1 MKFTRNIKRILSYYE
16 SDNPGVKA
24 NLARILM
31 SGKLGGTGKLVI
43 LPVDQGFEHGPARSF
58 AKNSPA
64 YDPHYHFKLAID
76 AGLSAFAA
84 PLGMLEAGADTFAG
98 QIPLIM
104 KVNSSNS
111 LSNEKTAPSQ
121 ALTGSVSEAIR
132 LGCSAVGFTIYPGSE
147 MALDMISDIQ
157 EIAVEAKDAGLAVVV
172 WSYPRGGNISKDGE
186 TAIDIVSYAAHMAAL
201 VGAHIIKVKPPT
213 SYIEQDEAKK
223 VYLSENIPISSLN
236 ERIKHVVQSCFN
248 GKRLVVFS
256 GGSSKD
262 KESLLEEIKEL
273 YLGGASGSII
283 GRNSFQRPYTEAVA
297 LLNQIIDIYKGKWF
311 ES

>member
-1 MKFTRNIKRILSYYE
+1 MRMTNNVKKILSYYE

-58 AKNSPA
+58 AKNEIA
-64 YDPHYHFKLAID
+64 YDPHYHFKLAIN

-84 PLGMLEAGADTFAG
+84 PLGMLEAGANTFAG

-104 KVNSSNS
+104 KLNSSNS
-111 LSNEKTAPSQ
+111 LSREKDAPSQ
-121 ALTGSVSEAIR
+121 AITGSVSEAVR
-132 LGCSAVGFTIYPGSE
+132 LGCSAVGFTIYPGSDD
-147 MALDMISDIQ
+147 ALNMISEIQ
-157 EIAVEAKDAGLAVVV
+157 EIALEAKDSGLAVVV
-172 WSYPRGGNISKDGE
+172 WSYPRGGNISRNGE

-213 SYIEQDEAKK
+213 SHIELEEAKK
-223 VYLSENIPISSLN
+223 VYETENIPIEKLSD
-236 ERIKHVVQSCFN
+236 RIRHVVQSCFQ
-248 GKRLVVFS
+248 GRRLVVFS
-256 GGSSKD
+256 GGTAKD
-262 KESLLEEIKEL
+262 EDSLLNEIKEL

-283 GRNSFQRPYTEAVA
+283 GRNSFQREYDDAIS
-297 LLNQIIDIYKGKWF
+297 LLNKITTIYKGK
-311 ES
+311 

>member
-58 AKNSPA
+58 AKNSSA

-84 PLGMLEAGADTFAG
+84 PIGMLEAGADTFAG

-121 ALTGSVSEAIR
+121 ALTGSVREAIR

-172 WSYPRGGNISKDGE
+172 WSYPRGGNITKEGE
-186 TAIDIVSYAAHMAAL
+186 TAVDIISYAAHMAAL

-213 SYIEQDEAKK
+213 SFIEQDEAKK
-223 VYLSENIPISSLN
+223 VYLSEKIPLSSLN

-262 KESLLEEIKEL
+262 KESLLKEIKEL

-283 GRNSFQRPYTEAVA
+283 GRNSFQRPYKEALT
-297 LLNQIIDIYKGKWF
+297 LLNQIIDIYKGK
-311 ES
+311 

>member
-172 WSYPRGGNISKDGE
+172 WSYPRGGNISKEGE
-186 TAIDIVSYAAHMAAL
+186 TAIDVVSYAAHMAAL

-213 SYIEQDEAKK
+213 SFIEQDEAKK
-223 VYLSENIPISSLN
+223 VYLSENIPISLLN

-256 GGSSKD
+256 GGSSKN
-262 KESLLEEIKEL
+262 KESLLAEIREL

-283 GRNSFQRPYTEAVA
+283 GRNSFQRPYSEALA
-297 LLNQIIDIYKGKWF
+297 LLNQIIDIYKGK
-311 ES
+311 

>member
-1 MKFTRNIKRILSYYE
+1 MKMTGIIKKILNNYE

-24 NLARILM
+24 NLANILM
-31 SGKLGGTGKLVI
+31 SGKLAGTGKLVI

-58 AKNSPA
+58 AKNSLG
-64 YDPHYHFKLAID
+64 YDPHYHFKLAIN

-111 LSNEKTAPSQ
+111 LSREKGAPTQ
-121 ALTGSVSEAIR
+121 AITGSVSEAIR
-132 LGCSAVGFTIYPGSE
+132 LGCSAVGFTIYPGSDA
-147 MALDMISDIQ
+147 ALDMITEIQDI
-157 EIAVEAKDAGLAVVV
+157 ALEAKDAGLAVVV
-172 WSYPRGGNISKDGE
+172 WSYPRGGDISKEGE

-213 SYIEQDEAKK
+213 SFIELSEAKK
-223 VYLSENIPISSLN
+223 VYMSENIPIDTLTD
-236 ERIKHVVQSCFN
+236 RIKHVVQSCFN
-248 GKRLVVFS
+248 GRRLVVFS
-256 GGSSKD
+256 GGNSRD
-262 KESLLEEIKEL
+262 NDSLLKEVKEL

-283 GRNSFQRPYTEAVA
+283 GRNSFQRPYDEALD
-297 LLNQIIDIYKGKWF
+297 LLSQITNIYRGK
-311 ES
+311 

>member
-1 MKFTRNIKRILSYYE
+1 MRMTNNVKKILSNYE

-31 SGKLGGTGKLVI
+31 SGKLGRTGKLVI

-58 AKNSPA
+58 AKNEIA
-64 YDPHYHFKLAID
+64 YDPHYHFKLAIN

-84 PLGMLEAGADTFAG
+84 PLGMLEAGASTFAG

-104 KVNSSNS
+104 KLNSSNS
-111 LSNEKTAPSQ
+111 LSREKDAPSQ
-121 ALTGSVSEAIR
+121 AITGSVSEAVR
-132 LGCSAVGFTIYPGSE
+132 LGCSAVGFTIYPGSDD
-147 MALDMISDIQ
+147 ALNMISEIQ
-157 EIAVEAKDAGLAVVV
+157 EIALEAKDSGLAVVV

-213 SYIEQDEAKK
+213 SHIELDEAKK
-223 VYLSENIPISSLN
+223 VYESENIPIEKLSD
-236 ERIKHVVQSCFN
+236 RIRHVVQSCFQ
-248 GKRLVVFS
+248 GRRLVVFS
-256 GGSSKD
+256 GGTAKD
-262 KESLLEEIKEL
+262 EDSLLNEIKDL

-283 GRNSFQRPYTEAVA
+283 GRNSFQREYDDAIS
-297 LLNQIIDIYKGKWF
+297 LLNKITTIYKGK
-311 ES
+311 

>member
-1 MKFTRNIKRILSYYE
+1 MRVTRNIKKILDYYE

-58 AKNSPA
+58 AKNIEA
-64 YDPHYHFKLAID
+64 YDPHYHFKLAIN

-84 PLGMLEAGADTFAG
+84 PLGMLEAGANTFAG

-111 LSNEKTAPSQ
+111 LSREKNAPSQ
-121 ALTGSVSEAIR
+121 AITGSVREAIR
-132 LGCSAVGFTIYPGSE
+132 LGCSAIGFTIYPGSDA
-147 MALDMISDIQ
+147 ALDMISDIQ
-157 EIAVEAKDAGLAVVV
+157 EMALEAKDSGLAVVV
-172 WSYPRGGNISKDGE
+172 WSYPRGGDISKDGE

-213 SYIEQDEAKK
+213 SHIELENAKK
-223 VYLSENIPISSLN
+223 VYISENIPIKTLT
-236 ERIKHVVQSCFN
+236 ERIKHVVQSCFH

-256 GGSSKD
+256 GGTSKD
-262 KESLLEEIKEL
+262 RESLLKEVREL

-283 GRNSFQRPYTEAVA
+283 GRNSFQRPYNDA
-297 LLNQIIDIYKGKWF
+297 LNLLDQILNIYRGK
-311 ES
+311 

>member
-1 MKFTRNIKRILSYYE
+1 MRMTNNVKKILSNYE

-58 AKNSPA
+58 AKNEIA
-64 YDPHYHFKLAID
+64 YDPHYHFKLAIN

-84 PLGMLEAGADTFAG
+84 PLGMLEAGANTFAG

-104 KVNSSNS
+104 KLNSSNS
-111 LSNEKTAPSQ
+111 LSREKDAPSQ
-121 ALTGSVSEAIR
+121 AITGSVPEAVR
-132 LGCSAVGFTIYPGSE
+132 LGCSAVGFTIYPGSDD
-147 MALDMISDIQ
+147 ALNMISEIQ
-157 EIAVEAKDAGLAVVV
+157 EIALEAKDSGLAVVV

-213 SYIEQDEAKK
+213 SHIELEEAKK
-223 VYLSENIPISSLN
+223 VYESENIPIEKLSD
-236 ERIKHVVQSCFN
+236 RIRHVVQSCFQ
-248 GKRLVVFS
+248 GRRLVVFS
-256 GGSSKD
+256 GGTAKD
-262 KESLLEEIKEL
+262 EDSLLNEIKDL

-283 GRNSFQRPYTEAVA
+283 GRNSFQREYDDALS
-297 LLNQIIDIYKGKWF
+297 LLNKITTIYKGK
-311 ES
+311 

>member
-24 NLARILM
+24 NLSRILM
-31 SGKLGGTGKLVI
+31 AGKLGGTGKLVI

-147 MALDMISDIQ
+147 MALDMISNIQ

-172 WSYPRGGNISKDGE
+172 WSYPRGGNISKEGE

-273 YLGGASGSII
+273 YSGGASGSII
-283 GRNSFQRPYTEAVA
+283 GRNSFQRPYTEAIA
-297 LLNQIIDIYKGKWF
+297 LLNQIIDIYKGK
-311 ES
+311 

>member
-31 SGKLGGTGKLVI
+31 AGKLGGTGKLVI
-43 LPVDQGFEHGPARSF
+43 LPVDQGFEHGPVRSF

-104 KVNSSNS
+104 KINSSNS

-121 ALTGSVSEAIR
+121 AITGSVSEAIR

-172 WSYPRGGNISKDGE
+172 WSYPRGGNISKEGE

-262 KESLLEEIKEL
+262 KESLLKEIKEL
-273 YLGGASGSII
+273 FLGGANGSII
-283 GRNSFQRPYTEAVA
+283 GRNSFQRPYTEAIA